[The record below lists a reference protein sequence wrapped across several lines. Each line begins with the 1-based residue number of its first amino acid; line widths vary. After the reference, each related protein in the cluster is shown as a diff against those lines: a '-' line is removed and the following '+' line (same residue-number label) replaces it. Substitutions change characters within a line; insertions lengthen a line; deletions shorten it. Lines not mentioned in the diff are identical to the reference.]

1 MNNHAIHGRLVRD
14 PELTP
19 RRNSDS
25 SDRVNFTVA
34 VDRRF
39 GDESDFFDCVAFGQ
53 RAEVINKFFSK
64 GKEIIVWGEG
74 HINSYEGKDGVKR
87 KSYSIFVDGFD
98 FCGSKEKSSGRK
110 NDSGDSWEQADED
123 NPF

>member
-1 MNNHAIHGRLVRD
+1 MNNHTIHGRLVRD

-53 RAEVINKFFSK
+53 RAEVINKFLSK

-98 FCGSKEKSSGRK
+98 FCGSKEKSSERK
-110 NDSGDSWEQADED
+110 DTSGDSWEQADED

>member
-1 MNNHAIHGRLVRD
+1 MNTHTIHGRLVRD

-34 VDRRF
+34 TDRRF
-39 GDESDFFDCVAFGQ
+39 GDETDFFDCVAFGK
-53 RAEVINKFFSK
+53 RAETIDKFFKK
-64 GKEIIVWGEG
+64 GQEIIVWGEG

-98 FCGSKEKSSGRK
+98 FCGSKSKSEQST
-110 NDSGDSWEQADED
+110 DSWEAADAD

>member
-1 MNNHAIHGRLVRD
+1 MNNHTIHGRLVRD

-98 FCGSKEKSSGRK
+98 FCGSKEKSSERK
-110 NDSGDSWEQADED
+110 DTSGDSWEQADED

>member
-1 MNNHAIHGRLVRD
+1 MNNHTIHGRLVRD

-19 RRNSDS
+19 RKNSDS

-34 VDRRF
+34 TDRRF
-39 GDESDFFDCVAFGQ
+39 GDETDFFDCVAFGK
-53 RAEVINKFFSK
+53 RAETIDKFFKK
-64 GKEIIVWGEG
+64 GQEIIVWGEG

-98 FCGSKEKSSGRK
+98 FCGSKSKS
-110 NDSGDSWEQADED
+110 EQSTSSDAEWKKQEED
-123 NPF
+123 IPF

>member
-1 MNNHAIHGRLVRD
+1 MNTHTIHGRLVRD

-53 RAEVINKFFSK
+53 RAEVINKFLSK